1 MKKVTLFISFLL
13 MTLFGSAYA
22 SGSHL
27 HLEHAHNDLRDKA
40 SLQRGAVLFSEY
52 CLSCHS
58 VKYMR
63 FNRIARDIGWS
74 DEEIIK
80 KMAFGQYKIVDNVIQ
95 RIPADVEH
103 EVFGTVA
110 PDLSLMSRQKGTDYI
125 YTFLLSFHEKNGKWD
140 NVLLHGTA
148 MPNVLEGLER
158 HEDKEKVEQVA
169 RDIANFLEYVGEP
182 VKTVRWDLGWKVLLY
197 LAFFFILTY
206 LLKKEYWRDV
216 KK

>member
-1 MKKVTLFISFLL
+1 MKKVTLLISFLL
-13 MTLFGSAYA
+13 VTLA
-22 SGSHL
+22 SGAWASGGHL
-27 HLEHAHNDLRDKA
+27 HLEDAHNDLRDKA

-74 DEEIIK
+74 DEEILK

-110 PDLSLMSRQKGTDYI
+110 PDLSLMSRLKGTDYI
-125 YTFLLSFHEKNGKWD
+125 YTFLLAFHEKNGKWD
-140 NVLLHGTA
+140 NDLLHGTA

-158 HEDKEKVEQVA
+158 HEKKEKVQQVA
-169 RDIANFLEYVGEP
+169 RDIANFLEYIGEP